1 MLVPSQDGSEEGGAG
16 GEDHFVSGELLLA
29 LACQRHVEE
38 ILIVPDLSEGNTDVS
53 LKVIPLQT
61 ELFRAHY
68 EGKSAVFLSANMN
81 HCNFISLTFYNSPT
95 VLCLWFQ
102 LNNTVNLAAVLS

>member
-16 GEDHFVSGELLLA
+16 GEDHFVGGELLLA

-61 ELFRAHY
+61 ELFSRHFSKDSINLKIVLFFAIVHQY
-68 EGKSAVFLSANMN
+68 LSRS
-81 HCNFISLTFYNSPT
+81 FSL
-95 VLCLWFQ
+95 LIL
-102 LNNTVNLAAVLS
+102 